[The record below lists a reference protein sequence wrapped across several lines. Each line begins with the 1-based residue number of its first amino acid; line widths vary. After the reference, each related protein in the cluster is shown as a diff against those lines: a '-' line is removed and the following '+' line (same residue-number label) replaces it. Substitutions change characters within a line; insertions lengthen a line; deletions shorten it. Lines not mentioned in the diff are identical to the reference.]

1 MLKTSLNDT
10 IAAISTPIGQG
21 GIGIVRISGK
31 DAIKIAA
38 RVFVPKDKKSPAQ
51 FKTYTMH
58 YGRIMDGA
66 QVIDEAILT
75 LMRSPRSYTRE
86 DVVEINC
93 HAGLVALRK
102 VLELV

>member
-1 MLKTSLNDT
+1 MIKTRVDDT

-21 GIGIVRISGK
+21 GIGIVRLSGK
-31 DAIKIAA
+31 EAINIAA
-38 RVFVPKDKKSPAQ
+38 RVFVPKDKNKPSQ

-66 QVIDEAILT
+66 QVIDEVILT
-75 LMRSPRSYTRE
+75 LMRSPKSYTKE

-93 HAGLVALRK
+93 HGGLVALRK
-102 VLELV
+102 VLDLV